1 MAIWRLIGAALCWAF
16 VSLGAQAQTC
26 PRPDALGTSR
36 VVEINPNGGL
46 KLGLKSYPQTLA
58 LQPREIVL
66 TFDDGPLP
74 AMTGPVLKALRDE
87 CVKATFFL
95 IGRNAKDQPAILRRA
110 LADGH
115 TLAHHTMNHPLK
127 MLRGLKPDEARAEIF
142 DGMMADDRAAYGQAS
157 ERPRVPFFRY
167 PGFADTPEMNAL
179 LAERGI
185 VVFGADLWASDWME
199 MSPQQT
205 MDLLLKRLDATGK
218 GIVLLHDIRQ
228 QTVKML
234 PALLRELKARHYRIV
249 HIVPGSAQA
258 PLEQAPDGW
267 RSETE
272 AILAQLNK
280 RKR

>member
-1 MAIWRLIGAALCWAF
+1 MALWRMIPIGLCW
-16 VSLGAQAQTC
+16 VSLSLSTAAASC

-36 VVEINPNGGL
+36 IIEINPAGGL

-58 LQPREIVL
+58 LAPGEVVL

-74 AMTGPVLKALRDE
+74 ALTGPLLKALRDE

-95 IGRNAKDQPAILRRA
+95 VGRNAKDQAALLRRA

-115 TLAHHTMNHPLK
+115 TLAHHTLTHPAK
-127 MLRGLKPDEARAEIF
+127 TLRGLSAQEARAEIF
-142 DGMMADDRAAYGQAS
+142 DGMAADDLAVYGQAT
-157 ERPRVPFFRY
+157 EHPRVPFFRY

-179 LAERGI
+179 LAQRGI
-185 VVFGADLWASDWME
+185 AIFGADLWASDWME

-205 MDLLLKRLDATGK
+205 LDLLLKRLAVAGK
-218 GIVLLHDIRQ
+218 GIVLLHDNRLR
-228 QTVKML
+228 TVKMM
-234 PALLRELKARHYRIV
+234 PDLLRALKARHYRVV

-258 PLEQAPDGW
+258 PLEKAPSGW

-272 AILAQLNK
+272 AIIAKMNK
-280 RKR
+280 GKW

>member
-1 MAIWRLIGAALCWAF
+1 MAIWRLIGAALCGAF
-16 VSLGAQAQTC
+16 VSLGVQAQTC

-58 LQPREIVL
+58 LEPREIVL

-87 CVKATFFL
+87 CVKATFFM
-95 IGRNAKDQPAILRRA
+95 IGRNAKDQPALLRRA

-127 MLRGLKPDEARAEIF
+127 TLRALKPEEARAEIF

-234 PALLRELKARHYRIV
+234 PALLRELKARNYRIV

-272 AILAQLNK
+272 AILAQMNK

>member
-127 MLRGLKPDEARAEIF
+127 TLRGLKPDEARAEIF

>member
-1 MAIWRLIGAALCWAF
+1 MAIWRLIGAALCGAF

-36 VVEINPNGGL
+36 VVEINPAGGL

-58 LQPREIVL
+58 LEPREIVL

-74 AMTGPVLKALRDE
+74 AMTGSVLQALRAE

-127 MLRGLKPDEARAEIF
+127 TLRALKPEEARAEIL
-142 DGMMADDRAAYGQAS
+142 DGMMADDLAAYGHAS

-205 MDLLLKRLDATGK
+205 MELLLKRLDVSGK

-234 PALLRELKARHYRIV
+234 PALLRELKARNYRII
-249 HIVPGSAQA
+249 HIVPGTTQA
-258 PLEQAPDGW
+258 ALEQAPAGW

-272 AILAQLNK
+272 AILAQMNK

>member
-1 MAIWRLIGAALCWAF
+1 MAMWRVMPVALCWVF
-16 VSLGAQAQTC
+16 VSLSVEAATC

-36 VVEINPNGGL
+36 VIEINPAGGL

-58 LQPREIVL
+58 LEPREIVL

-74 AMTGPVLKALRDE
+74 AMTGPVLKALHDE

-95 IGRNAKDQPAILRRA
+95 IGRNAKDQPAILKRA

-115 TLAHHTMNHPLK
+115 TLAHHSMNHPSK
-127 MLRGLKPDEARAEIF
+127 TLRRLSADEARAEIF
-142 DGMMADDRAAYGQAS
+142 DGMAADDRAAYGQAS

-185 VVFGADLWASDWME
+185 AIFGADLWASDWQD

-205 MDLLLKRLDATGK
+205 MDLLLKRLDVAGK
-218 GIVLLHDIRQ
+218 GIVLLHDIRP
-228 QTVKML
+228 QTAKMM
-234 PALLRELKARHYRIV
+234 PALLRELKARNYRVV
-249 HIVPGSAQA
+249 HIVPGASQA
-258 PLEQAPDGW
+258 PLEKAPQGW

-272 AILAQLNK
+272 AIISQINK
-280 RKR
+280 GKR